1 MSDTHTGIVKWYNN
15 KLQYGFITLL
25 DDNRDVFVHSNAL
38 DTTYNFK
45 CLFKG
50 EYVSVSQLEDSD
62 KGLQTLKVTGLNGG
76 DLLCISNKQL
86 VRLLNMSLT
95 LPLINNWQQT
105 NRRGKGGKG
114 SKGGKGGKGG
124 KGEKDSNKDTDE

>member
-1 MSDTHTGIVKWYNN
+1 MSENTHRGVVKWYSN

-25 DDNRDVFVHSNAL
+25 EDNRDVFVHSNAL
-38 DTTYNFK
+38 DTTYPLK

-50 EYVSVSQLEDSD
+50 EYVSVSDLEDSD
-62 KGLQTLKVTGLNGG
+62 KGLQGLKVTGVDGG
-76 DLLCISNKQL
+76 DLLCVSNKQL

-95 LPLINNWQQT
+95 LPLLNWQQT

-114 SKGGKGGKGG
+114 GKGSKGGKGK
-124 KGEKDSNKDTDE
+124 KKDEE